1 MRRTVPLLVAA
12 AASLIAVLL
21 AATGCGDGPS
31 NTNSSGSGEKSFTK
45 ADAVTIA
52 GKQYSVTMKTS
63 KGDIV
68 VELFADKAPQTVNSF
83 VFLAKKGFFDG
94 LAFHRVVKGFVIQ
107 TGDPTGSGSGGPGY
121 STKDEPN
128 QLSNERGTLAM
139 AKVSGATEFGSQF
152 FINLTNNTALDYNNP
167 TPNKFY
173 PFGKVTS
180 GMDVVDAIANVPVD
194 AGGKP
199 TTPVTITSVTIT
211 EE

>member
-1 MRRTVPLLVAA
+1 MRRTFPLLVAA
-12 AASLIAVLL
+12 ATSLIAVLL

-94 LAFHRVVKGFVIQ
+94 LTFHRVVKGFVIQ

>member
-52 GKQYSVTMKTS
+52 GKQYSATMKTS